1 MRILTL
7 AATALLASAASF
19 GANGALAAPAS
30 VSVTVGPKLEL
41 EAQRTLGVREID
53 DLAKSLQTG
62 VEKQLAK
69 TGAYDGARIELVLVD
84 AKPNRPTFKQL
95 GDTPGLS
102 MRSFGI
108 GGAKI
113 EGRAVA
119 ADGSVTP
126 LSYDYYASDIRW
138 ARGQTTWSDA
148 EWTFEAFADKLSR
161 GKAVA
166 SR

>member
-1 MRILTL
+1 MRTL
-7 AATALLASAASF
+7 ALAAATLLLSATAAF
-19 GANGALAAPAS
+19 AAPAS
-30 VSVTVGPKLEL
+30 VSVVVGPKLEL
-41 EAQRTLGVREID
+41 EAQRSLGVREVD
-53 DLAKSLQTG
+53 DLAKSLQTD
-62 VEKQLAK
+62 VEKRLAK
-69 TGAYDGARIELVLVD
+69 TGAYNGARIELVLVD

-148 EWTFEAFADKLSR
+148 EWTFEAFADKLGQ